1 MTPSPHLALY
11 LAAVQRCRQNEWA
24 QATTSLQ
31 QALELCP
38 PQQLTQFDCA
48 TLRTVSDDLVYL
60 GELLPS
66 PAPILTLLS
75 RFMELERRPA

>member
-1 MTPSPHLALY
+1 MTSSPHLALY
-11 LAAVQRCRQNEWA
+11 LAAVQRCRQHDWA

-31 QALELCP
+31 QALESCP
-38 PQQLTQFDCA
+38 PQQLTQSDCA

-60 GELLPS
+60 GQLLPS

-75 RFMELERRPA
+75 RLIELERRPV